1 MFSNL
6 TSAKAS
12 AKLNFLEG
20 SPSVSSLAVSF
31 SLAPSPALQHY
42 DGYDITRQHEIFSS
56 DYNLRGPPSYTRSI
70 VDRNCLY
77 AARDCIEYLEA
88 AGFKISY
95 G

>member
-56 DYNLRGPPSYTRSI
+56 DYNLRGHRRIHGPLLIGI
-70 VDRNCLY
+70 VFMQHVTVLNILKQLDL
-77 AARDCIEYLEA
+77 
-88 AGFKISY
+88 K
-95 G
+95 